1 MSSNFEIIRNHL
13 ATTVPFAAHTG
24 VELISVADGEGEAIL
39 DQVDTSINHVGSQH
53 AGALFTLGETASGAA
68 MAGVFASSLFQIR
81 PVAASANIVYEKIA
95 KGTITAQAVAAR
107 PSEELRARLDSEGK
121 VAFDIAVTLFDSE
134 QRIVA
139 QMTVNWHISKLRQ

>member
-107 PSEELRARLDSEGK
+107 PAEELRARLDSEGK

>member
-107 PSEELRARLDSEGK
+107 PAEELRARLDSEGK

-139 QMTVNWHISKLRQ
+139 QMTVNWHISKLR